1 MIGFK
6 LLFACKNSEIIR
18 YFQELLGKYEDKGRI
33 RWGDSIVLLR
43 QSGGIGLEVCR
54 KYVSLAEELGGFM
67 RNKKAGQ
74 LVTSYR

>member
-1 MIGFK
+1 MGGFYCVI
-6 LLFACKNSEIIR
+6 ATE
-18 YFQELLGKYEDKGRI
+18 
-33 RWGDSIVLLR
+33 WGNRVR
-43 QSGGIGLEVCR
+43 VCR

>member
-1 MIGFK
+1 MN
-6 LLFACKNSEIIR
+6 LLQR
-18 YFQELLGKYEDKGRI
+18 YEGCGVR
-33 RWGDSIVLLR
+33 
-43 QSGGIGLEVCR
+43 VCR